1 MIHHYLKIAYRNLL
15 KYRTQSI
22 ISIIGLAIGLACF
35 ALSTF
40 WVQYEMTYD
49 DFHKDAERIYLVR
62 MDDCHFGGHYSDFV
76 PYALGNHLKTTYTEI
91 EDFCAS
97 GQNTLFIKNGKQIT
111 EYPMLMP
118 DTTFIRMMDIKVL
131 EGDNQFFLSTSPEKS
146 GIAITEKAAQDLFGT
161 TRVIGETI
169 TDNNRRYEYRISAIV
184 SDWGEHSNFKY
195 AFMGRTNNDT
205 SWDNANNRMLIK
217 IKPGTNVDVLL
228 EKMNQHFPDEL
239 KKNSYGVTG
248 YTRFYLEP
256 ITSLRYADEF
266 IRGDEQI
273 VRFRYIV
280 YFSITG
286 VLIILCA
293 LINYLT
299 IYIDCFRSRKREMA
313 LRKVNGASER
323 SLLALLS
330 TDFLFTILLA
340 SLLGMFFVELLKP
353 WFLQYSMIVDT
364 DISIYGNCILY
375 VAGMSVLAFIVALC
389 SVYLFRC
396 HSLQNTLHSTQM
408 GIMGHICR
416 KGSIVIQLVV
426 CLTFI
431 LCTVIMQMQLYHLRN
446 VDMGMDYRNRAS
458 LGIWMNVDMNVWAEK
473 IKALP
478 MVTEVV
484 RPVYW
489 PLISMGS
496 YSAFEVDSWDG
507 LNGTTENPM
516 GIDEILAGEEFFK
529 FYNMQLVAG
538 EWISDK
544 SDVREVNIM
553 ETTARTMGW
562 TPEEAISKHIFYC
575 NKEVEPMT
583 VIGVIKDCAYRSPSK
598 DLPHTVFVNTNKSQW
613 MWSRCFVLFKYK
625 PGTWEECRRRIE
637 EMQQVE
643 LPDRKLFLDSEEERY
658 NKYLQSEDAL
668 SSLLGFS
675 AIVCILISIFGIYSL
690 VSLTCEQRRKEIAI
704 RKVNGATI
712 SNILSIFF
720 KEYAMLLIVSSL
732 IAFPA
737 GYTIMKHWIETYNR
751 QVSIGALPFILI
763 FAGIAMVITISISW
777 RVWQAARQ
785 NPAEVIKE

>member
-169 TDNNRRYEYRISAIV
+169 TDNNRR
-184 SDWGEHSNFKY
+184 H
-195 AFMGRTNNDT
+195 
-205 SWDNANNRMLIK
+205 ANYRMLIK

-364 DISIYGNCILY
+364 GISIYGNCILY

-389 SVYLFRC
+389 SVYLFRR

-408 GIMGHICR
+408 SIMGHICR

-496 YSAFEVDSWDG
+496 YSSVEVDAWDG
-507 LNGTTENPM
+507 LNGITENPI

-544 SDVREVNIM
+544 SDIREVNIM

-625 PGTWEECRRRIE
+625 PGTWEECRRSIE
-637 EMQQVE
+637 EMQQAE
-643 LPDRKLFLDSEEERY
+643 LPNRKLFLDSEEERY

>member
-169 TDNNRRYEYRISAIV
+169 TDNNRRHEYRISAIV

-205 SWDNANNRMLIK
+205 SWDNANYRMLIK

-375 VAGMSVLAFIVALC
+375 VAGMSVLAFIVAL
-389 SVYLFRC
+389 
-396 HSLQNTLHSTQM
+396 
-408 GIMGHICR
+408 
-416 KGSIVIQLVV
+416 
-426 CLTFI
+426 
-431 LCTVIMQMQLYHLRN
+431 
-446 VDMGMDYRNRAS
+446 
-458 LGIWMNVDMNVWAEK
+458 
-473 IKALP
+473 
-478 MVTEVV
+478 
-484 RPVYW
+484 
-489 PLISMGS
+489 
-496 YSAFEVDSWDG
+496 
-507 LNGTTENPM
+507 
-516 GIDEILAGEEFFK
+516 
-529 FYNMQLVAG
+529 
-538 EWISDK
+538 
-544 SDVREVNIM
+544 
-553 ETTARTMGW
+553 
-562 TPEEAISKHIFYC
+562 
-575 NKEVEPMT
+575 
-583 VIGVIKDCAYRSPSK
+583 
-598 DLPHTVFVNTNKSQW
+598 
-613 MWSRCFVLFKYK
+613 
-625 PGTWEECRRRIE
+625 
-637 EMQQVE
+637 
-643 LPDRKLFLDSEEERY
+643 FL
-658 NKYLQSEDAL
+658 K
-668 SSLLGFS
+668 
-675 AIVCILISIFGIYSL
+675 
-690 VSLTCEQRRKEIAI
+690 
-704 RKVNGATI
+704 
-712 SNILSIFF
+712 
-720 KEYAMLLIVSSL
+720 
-732 IAFPA
+732 
-737 GYTIMKHWIETYNR
+737 
-751 QVSIGALPFILI
+751 
-763 FAGIAMVITISISW
+763 
-777 RVWQAARQ
+777 
-785 NPAEVIKE
+785 

>member
-169 TDNNRRYEYRISAIV
+169 TDNNHRYEYRISAIV

-205 SWDNANNRMLIK
+205 SWDNANYRMLIK

-239 KKNSYGVTG
+239 KKNSYSVTG

-389 SVYLFRC
+389 SVYLFRR

-408 GIMGHICR
+408 SIMGHICR

-473 IKALP
+473 VKALP

-496 YSAFEVDSWDG
+496 YSSVEV
-507 LNGTTENPM
+507 
-516 GIDEILAGEEFFK
+516 
-529 FYNMQLVAG
+529 
-538 EWISDK
+538 
-544 SDVREVNIM
+544 
-553 ETTARTMGW
+553 
-562 TPEEAISKHIFYC
+562 
-575 NKEVEPMT
+575 
-583 VIGVIKDCAYRSPSK
+583 
-598 DLPHTVFVNTNKSQW
+598 
-613 MWSRCFVLFKYK
+613 
-625 PGTWEECRRRIE
+625 
-637 EMQQVE
+637 
-643 LPDRKLFLDSEEERY
+643 
-658 NKYLQSEDAL
+658 DAL
-668 SSLLGFS
+668 S
-675 AIVCILISIFGIYSL
+675 LIHI
-690 VSLTCEQRRKEIAI
+690 
-704 RKVNGATI
+704 
-712 SNILSIFF
+712 
-720 KEYAMLLIVSSL
+720 
-732 IAFPA
+732 
-737 GYTIMKHWIETYNR
+737 
-751 QVSIGALPFILI
+751 
-763 FAGIAMVITISISW
+763 
-777 RVWQAARQ
+777 
-785 NPAEVIKE
+785 